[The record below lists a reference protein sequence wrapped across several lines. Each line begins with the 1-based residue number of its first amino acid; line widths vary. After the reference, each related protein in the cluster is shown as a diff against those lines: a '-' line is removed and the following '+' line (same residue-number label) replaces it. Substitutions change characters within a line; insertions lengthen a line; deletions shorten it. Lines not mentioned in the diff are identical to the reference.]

1 MTPLR
6 RKILR
11 EATYTLCCV
20 AIVSVTCYDCL
31 VSLVTAEELLH
42 TEENPIWSLFLFQSG
57 TVRSLVAL
65 KVVGILG
72 AALVMYLIRRD
83 FGLRFMVGLPVLV
96 LQTWL
101 FMYLNW
107 GSGDSLFSFDF
118 SKPCELLNLTVEM
131 ILRSVS

>member
-6 RKILR
+6 RKVLR

-20 AIVSVTCYDCL
+20 AILSVSCFDCL
-31 VSLVTAEELLH
+31 VSLVTAEALRC
-42 TEENPIWSLFLFQSG
+42 TEENPIWSLFLESG

-65 KVVGILG
+65 KFFGILG
-72 AALVMYLIRRD
+72 AAFLLYFIHRD
-83 FGLRFMVGLPVLV
+83 FGLRFLVVLPVLG

-118 SKPCELLNLTVEM
+118 SEPFELINLTVEM

>member
-1 MTPLR
+1 M
-6 RKILR
+6 
-11 EATYTLCCV
+11 
-20 AIVSVTCYDCL
+20 
-31 VSLVTAEELLH
+31 
-42 TEENPIWSLFLFQSG
+42 
-57 TVRSLVAL
+57 AL

-83 FGLRFMVGLPVLV
+83 FGLRFMVVIPVLV